1 MVRLAIIGGKLQ
13 GTEAC
18 YLAKKAGYFSILI
31 DKNENP
37 PAKGMC
43 DRFVHADVIKKDK
56 ALITLL
62 KSVDFV
68 LPALENDDVLSALH
82 QLRGELNIAFDFDA
96 YALTS
101 SKKKSDLLFRKNEIP
116 SPVYYP
122 DGTAPYIAK
131 PVYGSGSFGVRL
143 LDTATDVAGFFDG
156 CSKPENWLVQEYLP
170 GKSYSIEVIGK
181 PGSYKT
187 YQITEIHTDE
197 NYDCRMVTCPCNEL
211 TAAQKSSLSDTAIKI
226 AELLEL
232 KGIMDIEAILSGG
245 KMKIL
250 EIDARIPSQTPTAV
264 YHSTGINLL
273 EEICAV
279 FCGTW
284 ADKQSVAS
292 SVATELFTA
301 FEHLE
306 VSFNSKGN
314 TIKKSGERIMTQCA
328 PLSLYGGWLGSDEVI
343 TDYQDG
349 NSVMRCT
356 IINTAETDDLLTE
369 KRKKAYMHIIDKR
382 HPNA

>member
-1 MVRLAIIGGKLQ
+1 MVRLAIVGGKLQ

-18 YLAKKAGYFSILI
+18 YLARKAGYFSILI

-43 DRFVHADVIKKDK
+43 DRFVHADVLKKDK
-56 ALITLL
+56 TLITLL

-68 LPALENDDVLSALH
+68 LPALENDVVLLALH
-82 QLRGELNIAFDFDA
+82 QLSGELNIAFDFSS
-96 YALTS
+96 YVITS
-101 SKKKSDLLFRKNEIP
+101 SKKKSDLLFRKNKIP
-116 SPVYYP
+116 APAHYP
-122 DGTAPYIAK
+122 SGIAPYIAK
-131 PVYGSGSFGVRL
+131 PVFGSGSSGVRL
-143 LDTATDVAGFFDG
+143 LDAITDVADFFDG
-156 CSKPENWLVQEYLP
+156 CDKPENWIVQEYLP

-197 NYDCRMVTCPCNEL
+197 NYDCCMVTCPCNEL
-211 TAAQKSSLSDTAIKI
+211 TADQKASLSDTAIEI

-232 KGIMDIEAILSGG
+232 KGIMDIEAILSSG

-250 EIDARIPSQTPTAV
+250 EIDARIPSQTPTAI
-264 YHSTGINLL
+264 YHSTGVNLL

-284 ADKQSVAS
+284 TDKQSFATNV
-292 SVATELFTA
+292 VTELFTA

-306 VSFNSKGN
+306 VRFNSKGN
-314 TIKKSGERIMTQCA
+314 TVKKSGERIMTQCT
-328 PLSLYGGWLGSDEVI
+328 PLSLYENYLGSDEMI
-343 TDYQDG
+343 TDYHDG
-349 NSVMRCT
+349 NSEMRCT
-356 IINTAETDDLLTE
+356 VINTAETDDLLTE
-369 KRKKAYMHIIDKR
+369 KRKKAYEHMINKQ
-382 HPNA
+382 PNA